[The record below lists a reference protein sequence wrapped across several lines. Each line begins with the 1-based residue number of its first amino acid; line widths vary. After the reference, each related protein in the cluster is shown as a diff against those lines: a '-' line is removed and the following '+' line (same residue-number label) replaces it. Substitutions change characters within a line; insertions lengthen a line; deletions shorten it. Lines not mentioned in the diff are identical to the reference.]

1 MSSKTSSRQTW
12 MLRGIL
18 LSCITQL
25 AIGPYCE
32 PAAAAKTQ
40 KHPVLMNKSIALPH
54 QLPIKEVAQSLSES
68 SDANHMAQETA
79 SEPAK
84 STTAAAEVP
93 AVSAAPAD
101 PGAAQ
106 ASTDAPAAVPTATA
120 VERAAGTVPAAV
132 VAAPET
138 VAAPVATPESSAP
151 TGIALRGTT
160 AAQTVGE
167 NQAAGETFNQ
177 SATGVKLAPD
187 SVLGFLNPQFSST
200 KGAPIVIDNDE
211 QQETAAT
218 IEYKDLPTV
227 EGGTKVKTG
236 AQFPVVVTSEIS
248 SKTAKLNDPIQARLK
263 YDLKIGER
271 LVAPKGSPVAGHI
284 NYVLKARTTLHSLVS
299 PERWYRNSGAL
310 GISFDDITNEKGEH
324 LPLVAMPARTA
335 RVVKNKGEGR
345 ELGINHNGQVTGPWS
360 QQLKYK
366 AVRIGLNAA
375 LAPAGAFS
383 FGAMPVAL
391 GIMGAACPSFAMMKP
406 VGLNVRHRRLKG
418 FAWGFLSGI
427 PGSWLIEDTTVKGQ
441 EAVIKPGDEFLV
453 EFQQEFTGE
462 PATDAQL
469 MPNASAKVRGQILS
483 GDKRGKKKSK
493 KADKAEEQQQPA
505 N

>member
-1 MSSKTSSRQTW
+1 

-18 LSCITQL
+18 LSCMTQL
-25 AIGPYCE
+25 AIGQYCE
-32 PAAAAKTQ
+32 PVFAAKTQ

-54 QLPIKEVAQSLSES
+54 KLPIKELAQSLSE
-68 SDANHMAQETA
+68 
-79 SEPAK
+79 PG
-84 STTAAAEVP
+84 TTGS
-93 AVSAAPAD
+93 AVD
-101 PGAAQ
+101 PV
-106 ASTDAPAAVPTATA
+106 AAVPKDTTPVQTDADA
-120 VERAAGTVPAAV
+120 PDTVPAASTANTEKPAEQP
-132 VAAPET
+132 AANFAMVNVEPQST
-138 VAAPVATPESSAP
+138 PAAENSAP
-151 TGIALRGTT
+151 TGIALRGESPAQAAPETPPAGATFNQTT
-160 AAQTVGE
+160 AA
-167 NQAAGETFNQ
+167 
-177 SATGVKLAPD
+177 VKLAPD
-187 SVLGFLNPQFSST
+187 SVLGFLNPQYATT

-211 QQETAAT
+211 QQETTAT
-218 IEYKDLPTV
+218 IEYKELPTV

-236 AQFPVVVTSEIS
+236 AQFPVVITSEIN

-271 LVAPKGSPVAGHI
+271 LVAQKGSPVSGHI

-310 GISFDDITNEKGEH
+310 GIAFDEITNERGEH

-345 ELGINHNGQVTGPWS
+345 ELGVNHNGQVTGPWS

-441 EAVIKPGDEFLV
+441 EAIVKPGDEFLV

-469 MPNASAKVRGQILS
+469 MPNSSAKVRGQILS
-483 GDKRGKKKSK
+483 GDKRGKKKAK
-493 KADKAEEQQQPA
+493 KAERTEEPLPS